1 MEPIRRPPDAVT
13 ARLGLWDATS
23 IIVGII
29 IGVGIF
35 ELPASIFQKAPGPW
49 EALGV
54 WALGG
59 VLVLVGALCFAELAS
74 TYPRSGGEY
83 VYLTRTYGSAVGYLF
98 AWAQFTVIRPGSI
111 GALAYIFAMYAA
123 KLMTWDDAGILP
135 LAILSVLALTAINL
149 LGVTLGTTAQ
159 NLLTV
164 AKVLGLICIIGIGW
178 IWGDWNNVG
187 VERRT
192 VEGAW
197 FAWAMIEILWV
208 YAGWHECAYVAA
220 EVKNPRTNLP
230 LALLLGTIGVTVIYL
245 LINGAFLLG
254 LGLDG
259 AGQKTMAADL
269 VALAWP
275 GVGPQLIS
283 LLIVISALG
292 AINGMIFTTARM
304 FAEFGVE
311 HRVFRPL
318 AHWSGSWGTP
328 ARALIAQGFVTV
340 AVIVG
345 VALVRNVR
353 EGSDGL
359 YAMIA
364 VTAATFWVFFFLTG
378 LALIILRSKDADL
391 PRPFRVPLYPVLP
404 IVFCA
409 SCGYMVYGSIQ
420 AKPIESLFG
429 LGILLAGLPF
439 YFMPPKRRSAPRPVA
454 PEPEPVGSGRH
465 A

>member
-1 MEPIRRPPDAVT
+1 
-13 ARLGLWDATS
+13 
-23 IIVGII
+23 
-29 IGVGIF
+29 
-35 ELPASIFQKAPGPW
+35 
-49 EALGV
+49 
-54 WALGG
+54 
-59 VLVLVGALCFAELAS
+59 VLVLIGALCFAELAS

-123 KLMTWDDAGILP
+123 KLMNWEDAGILP
-135 LAILSVLALTAINL
+135 LAVLAVVCLTTINV
-149 LGVTLGTTAQ
+149 LGVTLSTTAQ

-164 AKVLGLICIIGIGW
+164 AKVIGLIGIIGIGW
-178 IWGDWNNVG
+178 FWGNWDHVV

-192 VEGAW
+192 VASGW
-197 FAWAMIEILWV
+197 LAWAMIEILWV

-220 EVKNPRTNLP
+220 EVKSPRRNLP
-230 LALLLGTIGVTVIYL
+230 VALLLGTLCVTVIYL
-245 LINGAFLLG
+245 LINGAYLLG

-259 AGQKTMAADL
+259 AGRKTVAADL

-275 GVGPQLIS
+275 GSGPRVVS

-318 AHWSGSWGTP
+318 THWSRSWGTP
-328 ARALIAQGFVTV
+328 VRALVVQCVVAV

-345 VALVRNVR
+345 VALVRKVG

-378 LALIILRSKDADL
+378 LALMILRSKDPDV
-391 PRPFRVPLYPVLP
+391 PRPFRVPLYPILP
-404 IVFCA
+404 IIFCA
-409 SCGYMVYGSIQ
+409 SCGYMVYGSIE
-420 AKPIESLFG
+420 AKPVESLIG
-429 LGILLAGLPF
+429 LGILLVGLPF
-439 YFMPPKRRSAPRPVA
+439 YFMPQRRRPAPLAVA
-454 PEPEPVGSGRH
+454 PEPEPVGSGHH